1 MSSRSSRRRS
11 PCTGPTER
19 LAAPAHADE
28 VLFVN
33 GDRLTGTIIQAVGG
47 KLTVKSDTVGEVTV
61 DLSKVKTFSTAQPI
75 QLHVGDKTVLSSPVS
90 PGADGT
96 VTVTLPGAAGPQV
109 VAIKDVTKINPPPV
123 KWTGAVT
130 ASGMIT
136 RGNSVTETLGISAN
150 AVRRAEQDRL
160 TFGAGY
166 QYGRQ
171 ESPGT
176 GDKEK
181 TIDYLFLLG
190 KYDYFFTRQLYGYGS
205 VKIKRDQIADLD
217 LRLTPSAGVGYQW
230 FEGPTFNLSTEAG
243 VAWIYEDYG
252 NAGSQDEIAGR
263 LAYHVDWR
271 PVSVLLL
278 FHNLEWLPAFSG
290 PFDDYLVNTDTGVRL
305 NVTSSFFT
313 EFKGE
318 LRRDST
324 PAPGRDKNDWRFLVR
339 SPRRPGVPRAAR
351 PGWRRGRGSAPS
363 ARPGP
368 RTPQRAPGRGLP
380 ARTRGTRG
388 APTGLRPV
396 GPRRRD
402 RR

>member
-1 MSSRSSRRRS
+1 MKPREDDMIRWV
-11 PCTGPTER
+11 
-19 LAAPAHADE
+19 LAAFAVVVCLASPARADE

-33 GDRLTGTIIQAVGG
+33 GDRLTGTIVQAVGG

-61 DLSKVKTFSTAQPI
+61 DLSKVKTFSTAQPV
-75 QLHVGDKTVLSSPVS
+75 QLHVGDKTVLSGPVAT
-90 PGADGT
+90 GADGT

-109 VAIKDVTKINPPPV
+109 VALRDLTKINPPPV
-123 KWTGAVT
+123 KWTGSVAVN
-130 ASGMIT
+130 GMLT
-136 RGNSVTETLGISAN
+136 RGNSDTETIGIAAS

-171 ESPGT
+171 ESPST

-190 KYDYFFTRQLYGYGS
+190 KYDYFFTRQLYGYAG
-205 VKIKRDQIADLD
+205 VKIERDKIADLD
-217 LRLTPSAGVGYQW
+217 LRLTPGAGVGYQW

-243 VAWIYEDYG
+243 IAWIYEDYG
-252 NAGSQDEIAGR
+252 SAGTRDEIAGR

-271 PVSVLLL
+271 PVSALLL

-290 PFDDYLVNTDTGVRL
+290 PFDDYLLNGDAGLRV
-305 NVTSSFFT
+305 NVTNSFFT

-324 PAPGRDKNDWRFLVR
+324 PAPGQKENDWRFLV
-339 SPRRPGVPRAAR
+339 GV
-351 PGWRRGRGSAPS
+351 GWNF
-363 ARPGP
+363 
-368 RTPQRAPGRGLP
+368 
-380 ARTRGTRG
+380 
-388 APTGLRPV
+388 
-396 GPRRRD
+396 
-402 RR
+402 